1 MAATRQVYLGRP
13 TCWEVRHQA
22 KMLLWLLYS
31 DREAE
36 RSPVGTGRLL
46 PLCLAQLGV
55 RNRQNLWITAPSLC
69 FPSEEEWSTTHARVS
84 KNLNVGALLGRNT
97 FSKMKHQ

>member
-1 MAATRQVYLGRP
+1 
-13 TCWEVRHQA
+13 
-22 KMLLWLLYS
+22 MLLWLLYS